1 MILLMPFSEGF
12 FKRGIMKNNQIQKL
26 IKALHLFQELDPEMT
41 IPQMLTFLNLSEWD
55 LNKPPSVT
63 ELGKTMG
70 LEISTTAGSRNIMAW
85 CDLKRN
91 KLKGFDFMETK
102 ENPAFRVQKNV
113 YMKHG
118 GYLFLEK
125 LLKILNEEC

>member
-1 MILLMPFSEGF
+1 
-12 FKRGIMKNNQIQKL
+12 MKNNQIQKL

-70 LEISTTAGSRNIMAW
+70 LENFTTAGSRNIMAW
-85 CDLKRN
+85 CDLNRN
-91 KLKGFDFMETK
+91 KLQGFDFMETK
-102 ENPAFRVQKNV
+102 ENPAYRVQKNV

-118 GYLFLEK
+118 GYVFLEK

>member
-63 ELGKTMG
+63 ELGKW
-70 LEISTTAGSRNIMAW
+70 A
-85 CDLKRN
+85 
-91 KLKGFDFMETK
+91 
-102 ENPAFRVQKNV
+102 
-113 YMKHG
+113 
-118 GYLFLEK
+118 
-125 LLKILNEEC
+125 